1 MNRIFIYIYISL
13 FISSLSAFAQ
23 QNEKQN
29 EILIIGVNHS
39 RTKKIN
45 YNKLYQLLEKNNPD
59 LILWEQSEDFKSV
72 FGLRTAYRLK
82 IFSNGTEQLAL
93 QVFNKKNRLIPILG
107 FDTAFSSRKNDIKES
122 VSRKNYS
129 KEERVSK
136 KNYIKESIRIDDTF
150 FTKLYQSK
158 LNNEDSLKYRT
169 YVNLHN
175 NYVDDIFN
183 KSLEEINLPV
193 IYNKSKEMEEMESN
207 IIIPLATKYMTDS
220 IALNE
225 YISDQ
230 NFEKARNNFIAQ
242 KVLAFASA
250 QTGKKIIVLT
260 GLSHK
265 YFLIDELN
273 KQNKIHFKLL
283 DLK

>member
-1 MNRIFIYIYISL
+1 MKQILGVICFYFTTNIFV
-13 FISSLSAFAQ
+13 FAQ
-23 QNEKQN
+23 QSEKQT
-29 EILIIGVNHS
+29 EILIIGVNHN

-45 YNKLYQLLEKNNPD
+45 YNKLYQLLEKNKPD

-107 FDTAFSSRKNDIKES
+107 FDTSFSSRENDIKES
-122 VSRKNYS
+122 ISRKHYS
-129 KEERVSK
+129 KEERIAK
-136 KNYIKESIRIDDTF
+136 KNYVKESIRINDTF
-150 FTKLYQSK
+150 FTKLYQCK
-158 LNNEDSLKYRT
+158 LNNEDSLKYRA
-169 YVNLHN
+169 YADLHN
-175 NYVDDIFN
+175 NYIDDIYN

-193 IYNKSKEMEEMESN
+193 IYNKSKEMEEMKSN
-207 IIIPLATKYMTDS
+207 VIIPLARKYMIDP

-225 YISDQ
+225 YIKGQ
-230 NFEKARNNFIAQ
+230 NFRKARNSYMAQ
-242 KVLAFASA
+242 KVLDIASA
-250 QTGKKIIVLT
+250 RQGKRIIVLT

-273 KQNKIHFKLL
+273 KQTKMNLKLL
-283 DLK
+283 SLQ

>member
-1 MNRIFIYIYISL
+1 MKQILLIICFYFTTNVFV
-13 FISSLSAFAQ
+13 FAQ
-23 QNEKQN
+23 QSEKQT
-29 EILIIGVNHS
+29 EILIIGVNHN

-45 YNKLYQLLEKNNPD
+45 YNKLYHLLEKNKPD
-59 LILWEQSEDFKSV
+59 LILWEQSEEFKSV

-82 IFSNGTEQLAL
+82 IFSNATEQLAL

-107 FDTAFSSRKNDIKES
+107 FDTSFSSRTIDINES
-122 VSRKNYS
+122 NSSKHYS
-129 KEERVSK
+129 KEERFSK
-136 KNYIKESIRIDDTF
+136 KNFIKESIRINDTF

-158 LNNEDSLKYRT
+158 LNIEDSLTYTT

-175 NYVDDIFN
+175 NYVDDIYN
-183 KSLEEINLPV
+183 KSLEEINSPS
-193 IYNKSKEMEEMESN
+193 IYNKSREMQEMESN
-207 IIIPLATKYMTDS
+207 VIIPLSRKYMIDS

-230 NFEKARNNFIAQ
+230 YFREARNRYMVN
-242 KVLAFASA
+242 KVLAISSA
-250 QTGKKIIVLT
+250 QQGKRIIILT

-273 KQNKIHFKLL
+273 KQTKMNLKLL
-283 DLK
+283 SLQ